1 MSGIAEAFLSSAARH
16 RDRPALWVR
25 NETLTYAQLRAKS
38 ASIASALIVSNRV
51 CPGDRVAILSNR
63 TVTAYSGVIAALLAG
78 AAYVPL
84 NPRFPAE
91 RNRAILTGSGAS
103 ALVIDDHNVGILA
116 QLLEGLDN
124 PPFIVAPE
132 SAELP
137 LQGKLLWA
145 GRSDL
150 SSDIP
155 DSKLRCGRAD
165 ADLAYI
171 MFTSGS
177 TGVPKGVPI
186 SHGNLAAYV
195 ANATALGGVTEEDR
209 IIQLADLSFDI
220 SVHDMFV
227 SWLNG
232 AMLCSVP
239 ENATLMATRFVDELK
254 ITGWFSVPSTA
265 GLLKQANFLSQG
277 AMPSMRFTFFC
288 GEALTVA
295 VADAWAAAA
304 PNAAVFNLYGPTE
317 ATVAFSAFRCR
328 PGQFDP
334 SMIVPLG
341 DAFDGQSIRLFE
353 VDSPLP
359 AQGDVGEICLSG
371 TQVCAEYWKAPDLT
385 ARRFFSFEGNW
396 WYRTGDLGRI
406 DLELGFLFAGRADH
420 QVKIRGFRVELQE
433 IEGVVRRAS
442 GRDIVAVIPWPATAD
457 GGATGCVAFVAGQT
471 GDERF
476 IRDECQRLLPD
487 YMVPSRVIFLAE
499 MPLNSN
505 GKVDYLRLKNHQAL
519 SA

>member
-1 MSGIAEAFLSSAARH
+1 
-16 RDRPALWVR
+16 
-25 NETLTYAQLRAKS
+25 
-38 ASIASALIVSNRV
+38 
-51 CPGDRVAILSNR
+51 
-63 TVTAYSGVIAALLAG
+63 
-78 AAYVPL
+78 
-84 NPRFPAE
+84 
-91 RNRAILTGSGAS
+91 
-103 ALVIDDHNVGILA
+103 
-116 QLLEGLDN
+116 
-124 PPFIVAPE
+124 
-132 SAELP
+132 
-137 LQGKLLWA
+137 
-145 GRSDL
+145 
-150 SSDIP
+150 
-155 DSKLRCGRAD
+155 
-165 ADLAYI
+165 

-195 ANATALGGVTEEDR
+195 ANATALGGVTAEDR

-265 GLLKQANFLSQG
+265 GLLKQAKFLAPGS
-277 AMPSMRFTFFC
+277 MPSMRFTFFC
-288 GEALTVA
+288 GEALTAA
-295 VADAWAAAA
+295 VADAWAEAA

-317 ATVAFSAFRCR
+317 ATVAFSAYRCR
-328 PGQFDP
+328 PRQFEP

-341 DAFDGQSIRLFE
+341 DAFHGQSIGLFE
-353 VDSPLP
+353 VDRP
-359 AQGDVGEICLSG
+359 APTQDDVGEICLSG
-371 TQVCAEYWKAPDLT
+371 SQVCAEYWMAPELT
-385 ARRFFSFEGNW
+385 PRRFFSLDGTW

-406 DLELGFLFAGRADH
+406 DPQLGLLFAGRADH

-433 IEGVVRRAS
+433 IEGVVRGAS
-442 GRDIVAVIPWPATAD
+442 DRDLVAVIPWPETAD
-457 GGATGCVAFVAGQT
+457 GGATGCVAFVGSAT
-471 GDERF
+471 GDAEA
-476 IRDECQRLLPD
+476 IRMACQRLLPD
-487 YMVPSRVIFLAE
+487 YMVPSRIIFLGE